1 MTAPAIRVH
10 RVRKTFGL
18 RDALAGVSFDV
29 APGECV
35 ALLGRNGS
43 GKTTLVRILA
53 TLGAPGEGE
62 IEIAGFR
69 LPRDGVEV
77 RRRIGVVL
85 DHPFLPRDLRLSEGL
100 RFYAELYAVR
110 DPAHRVEAL
119 AAQFGLASRLQDP
132 VRTLSRGMT
141 QRAALC
147 RAFLHDPPVLL
158 LDEPSTAL
166 DADGCRIL
174 VDAIRAAA
182 AAGRAVLLVT
192 HDLPLAAEAAS
203 RAVLLRKGKV
213 AAEGPAGEV
222 CATAALER
230 GAA

>member
-53 TLGAPGEGE
+53 TLGSPGEGE
-62 IEIAGFR
+62 IQVAGCS
-69 LPRDGVEV
+69 LPGDEVEA

-85 DHPFLPRDLRLSEGL
+85 DHSFLPRDLRLEEGL
-100 RFYAELYAVR
+100 RFYAEIYGVS
-110 DPAHRVEAL
+110 DPARRVTEV
-119 AAQFGLASRLQDP
+119 AAQFGLTSRLGDP

-147 RAFLHDPPVLL
+147 RAFVHDPPVLL

-174 VDAIRAAA
+174 TVAIRAAT

-192 HDLPLAAEAAS
+192 HDLPFAAEAAG
-203 RAVLLRKGKV
+203 RAILLRKGKV
-213 AAEGPAGEV
+213 AAEGAPAGV
-222 CATAALER
+222 CAAA
-230 GAA
+230 AAEGGIA